1 VTGSSNDSGV
11 LATLRECALLVRDSV
26 AKAVDWD
33 TPGGRAEQYH
43 VDLVADAVAVEF
55 LTRAGLDVL
64 SEESGRHIAGSG
76 VTVIV
81 DPIDGSS
88 NAIRGLP
95 WFATSLCAV
104 DRDGAI
110 AAVVLDLTHGTLYDA
125 QRGAGARADGVRIQA
140 SDCTRLADAY
150 VAYSGSPHQPIGWA
164 SSRALGSIALAL
176 CYVAAGSLDGFV
188 DFDVDVHGCW
198 DYAGALFICQEAS
211 AHATETL
218 GRPLLVV
225 EHAARRSPV
234 VAATTPLL
242 AELALVATAKAQPKT
257 CR

>member
-1 VTGSSNDSGV
+1 V

-26 AKAVDWD
+26 AEAVDWD
-33 TPGGRAEQYH
+33 VPGGRAEQYH

-55 LTRAGLDVL
+55 LSRAGLDVL
-64 SEESGRHIAGSG
+64 SEESGPHIAGNA
-76 VTVIV
+76 VTVFV

-88 NAIRGLP
+88 NAVRGLP

-104 DRDGAI
+104 DRHGAI

-125 QRGAGARADGVRIQA
+125 RRGAGARADGRQIHA
-140 SDCTRLADAY
+140 SNCTHLADAY
-150 VAYSGSPHQPIGWA
+150 VAYSGSPHEPIPWA
-164 SSRALGSIALAL
+164 SGRALGSIALAL

-218 GRPLLVV
+218 GRPLLVA

-234 VAATTPLL
+234 VAATEPLL
-242 AELALVATAKAQPKT
+242 AELALVAKAKASQEAA
-257 CR
+257 R